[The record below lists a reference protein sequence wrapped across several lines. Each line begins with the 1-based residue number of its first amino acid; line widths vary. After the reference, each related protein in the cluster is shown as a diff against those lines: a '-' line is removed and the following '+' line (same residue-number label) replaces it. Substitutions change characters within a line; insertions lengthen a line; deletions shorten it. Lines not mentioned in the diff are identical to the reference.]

1 MIDAGQVILSE
12 SVSTTDTTGDELEAT
27 VREQARLVYK
37 IAYSVLRNHHDAE
50 DVAQETF
57 LRFLRQRKRWAEIR
71 DRRAWLAAVAWR
83 VALDRKRMPAEVAL
97 EEAAEV
103 VSKLRADGA
112 PVDEIAASRQMM
124 SLLERL
130 VSSLP
135 RDLRAALILSATE
148 ELTSAEISQ
157 VLGIPEGSV
166 RTRLLRA
173 REILREKL
181 AALLEHKH
189 ARRRTRPIRE
199 RIDRGLAE
207 AISRRR
213 ATVRARDANLGR
225 HSDSGARGAASRV
238 GLGRGGMRRNIGCY
252 RFDAAFRL
260 QSTSTTHTQRLAAP
274 AGHNTACATDGL
286 STGTVAGRAQTS
298 SSVPQGCDTSLT
310 SGAISHS
317 LATHG
322 AREALVG
329 VPRQSN

>member
-12 SVSTTDTTGDELEAT
+12 SVSTTDASGDELEAT

-57 LRFLRQRKRWAEIR
+57 LRFLRHRKGWAEIR
-71 DRRAWLAAVAWR
+71 DRRAWLATVAWR
-83 VALDRKRMPAEVAL
+83 VALDRKRMPAEVTL
-97 EEAAEV
+97 EEAAKV

-112 PVDEIAASRQMM
+112 PADEIAASRQMM

-135 RDLRAALILSATE
+135 RDLREALILSATE

-173 REILREKL
+173 REFLREKL

-189 ARRRTRPIRE
+189 AR
-199 RIDRGLAE
+199 
-207 AISRRR
+207 
-213 ATVRARDANLGR
+213 
-225 HSDSGARGAASRV
+225 
-238 GLGRGGMRRNIGCY
+238 
-252 RFDAAFRL
+252 
-260 QSTSTTHTQRLAAP
+260 
-274 AGHNTACATDGL
+274 
-286 STGTVAGRAQTS
+286 
-298 SSVPQGCDTSLT
+298 
-310 SGAISHS
+310 
-317 LATHG
+317 
-322 AREALVG
+322 
-329 VPRQSN
+329 